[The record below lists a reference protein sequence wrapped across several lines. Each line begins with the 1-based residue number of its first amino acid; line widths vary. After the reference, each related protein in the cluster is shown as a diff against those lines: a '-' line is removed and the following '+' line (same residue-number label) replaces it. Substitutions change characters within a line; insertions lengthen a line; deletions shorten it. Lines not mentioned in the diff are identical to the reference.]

1 MKIIPGLSAWRFPA
15 TRPLRPRPAS
25 GWMRR
30 PALEESRPVKTIVI
44 TGSSRGIG
52 FGLAEAFLERGCQV
66 VISGRNPAV
75 LAEALGKLEAT
86 GGAVAAQVCD
96 VSKVADL
103 EALWDAAVERFGSV
117 DIWINNAGSVSPRLR
132 LDKVEEAEIDA
143 VVATNLLG
151 VIKATKLAMIRML
164 AQPGGGAIYNFEGF
178 GSDGMT
184 ASGLTLYGATK
195 RAVTYFTKSMGK
207 ELDGTSVRI
216 GTISPGIVATDLLQS
231 EMRDASDAD
240 RAKSMKLYNIL
251 GDRVETVA
259 PYIADG
265 VLKGE
270 ATAAPVRW
278 LTMPKAM
285 GRFMTAGFKKR
296 DIFSEAA
303 N

>member
-1 MKIIPGLSAWRFPA
+1 M
-15 TRPLRPRPAS
+15 
-25 GWMRR
+25 
-30 PALEESRPVKTIVI
+30 KTIVI

-52 FGLAEAFLERGCQV
+52 YGLAEAFLERGCQV
-66 VISGRNPAV
+66 VISGRNPTV
-75 LAEALGKLEAT
+75 LAEALAKLEAT
-86 GGAVAAQVCD
+86 GGAVAAQACD

-103 EALWDAAVERFGSV
+103 EALWNTAVERFGAV
-117 DIWINNAGSVSPRLR
+117 DIWINNAGSVSPRVR
-132 LDKVEEAEIDA
+132 LDQVEEADIDA
-143 VVATNLLG
+143 IVATNLLG
-151 VIKATKLAMIRML
+151 VIKATKLAMTRML
-164 AQPGGGAIYNFEGF
+164 VQPGGGAIYNFEGF

-195 RAVTYFTKSMGK
+195 RAVSYFTKSMGK

-216 GTISPGIVATDLLQS
+216 GTISPGIVATDLLQA
-231 EMRDASDAD
+231 EMKDATDAD
-240 RAKSMKLYNIL
+240 RERSIKLYNIL

-285 GRFMTAGFKKR
+285 GRFMTASFKKR
-296 DIFSEAA
+296 DIFSEA
-303 N
+303 